1 MRRHSNHHF
10 TVPYNMKHVAVIL
23 LGLLA
28 AIAMAE
34 EKFPG
39 IENLMTAKEFQDAG
53 LDHLNER
60 ELKALNAW
68 LINYTA
74 GTAAVLVQSNE
85 EVKAA
90 KSEAAIVSRIQGDF
104 TGWTGET
111 LFRLENGQIWRQR
124 LSGRYKYSGPPNPEV
139 SISRNFMGFYKMTV
153 TETGKSIG
161 VKLVN

>member
-1 MRRHSNHHF
+1 
-10 TVPYNMKHVAVIL
+10 MKNVAVIL

-28 AIAMAE
+28 ATAIAE

-39 IENLMTAKEFQDAG
+39 IENLMTAREFRDAG
-53 LDHLNER
+53 LYQLDER

-68 LINYTA
+68 LLNYTA
-74 GTAAVLVQSNE
+74 GEAAVLIQSND
-85 EVKAA
+85 EVKKA
-90 KSEAAIVSRIQGDF
+90 KAEAEIVSNIKGDF

-111 LFRLENGQIWRQR
+111 VFRLENGQIWRQR

-139 SISRNFMGFYKMTV
+139 RISRNFMGFYKMTV
-153 TETGKSIG
+153 TDTGKSIG